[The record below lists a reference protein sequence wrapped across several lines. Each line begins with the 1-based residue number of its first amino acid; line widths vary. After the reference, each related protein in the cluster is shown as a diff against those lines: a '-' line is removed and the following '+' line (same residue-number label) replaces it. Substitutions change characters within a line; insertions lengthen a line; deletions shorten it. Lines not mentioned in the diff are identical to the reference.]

1 MPNIAEIKKFVA
13 DAVKRELP
21 STKIAKVNMYE
32 GESSIDGAPIFHID
46 LVFEGDR
53 PVQREYD
60 NLNVLVHQY
69 FWQRYAE
76 CTPLF
81 TLLTTEDALDYY
93 DPPFAGAAV

>member
-32 GESSIDGAPIFHID
+32 GESGIDGAPIFHID
-46 LVFEGDR
+46 LVFDDER
-53 PVQREYD
+53 LVAEEYV

-69 FWQRYAE
+69 FWQHYAE

-81 TLLTTEDALDYY
+81 TFLTTEDALDYY
-93 DPPFAGAAV
+93 DPPVESAAV